1 MLTIFTT
8 GKSFRGHNGIIQ
20 RNALKSWTLLHP
32 DVEVILFG
40 DDEGAAE
47 VASDLRIKHVPYVEK
62 HKSGMKYLRSFFDPA
77 QQLAR
82 HPIVCYI
89 NCDIVLTSDF
99 RAAIERLENLHPKF
113 VMVGRRWDLDVQ
125 LPLRFENPDWEVD
138 LRRLTLSKGNQRAPN
153 WIDYFVFPRGL
164 YFSQLPGFVIGRV
177 CWDNWLVWRARESG
191 LPLIDASEA
200 VVAVHQNHDYG
211 YHPAGAAGIW
221 SDELAQRNLIL
232 AGGKFHLC
240 TIDDATHSLGPAGE
254 RRTAKHFFR
263 PLRRLLRTTWEVA
276 WLALLDWTRP
286 MRRVLRLRQDTLR
299 SLAARWRRG

>member
-1 MLTIFTT
+1 MLTLFTT
-8 GKSFRGHNGIIQ
+8 AKPFEGHNGIIQ

-47 VASDLRIKHVPYVEK
+47 VASDLGIKHVPYVEK
-62 HKSGMKYLRSFFDPA
+62 HESGMKYLRSFFDPA

-125 LPLRFENPDWEVD
+125 LPLRFENPDWEAD

-153 WIDYFVFPRGL
+153 WIDYFVFPRGF

-177 CWDNWLVWRARESG
+177 CWDNWLVWSAPYRCIRGRRRRPSKPRLWLPSG
-191 LPLIDASEA
+191 WRS
-200 VVAVHQNHDYG
+200 G
-211 YHPAGAAGIW
+211 
-221 SDELAQRNLIL
+221 
-232 AGGKFHLC
+232 HL
-240 TIDDATHSLGPAGE
+240 E
-254 RRTAKHFFR
+254 RRTSSTESH
-263 PLRRLLRTTWEVA
+263 PRRWQV
-276 WLALLDWTRP
+276 P
-286 MRRVLRLRQDTLR
+286 
-299 SLAARWRRG
+299 SLHD